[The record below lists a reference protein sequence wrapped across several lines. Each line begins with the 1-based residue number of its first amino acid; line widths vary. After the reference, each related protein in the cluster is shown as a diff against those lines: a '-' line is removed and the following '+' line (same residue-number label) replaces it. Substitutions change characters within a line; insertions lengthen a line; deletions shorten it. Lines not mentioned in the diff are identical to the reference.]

1 MESKGRLV
9 DASRNIFSGKWRI
22 TFELDELPAVDSISG
37 KDLRI
42 TAKQWREK
50 RSLNSNAYAH
60 LLMGKIAE
68 ALGSSMTEV
77 KNHLLKEWGQLDLGE
92 DGRVQTVII
101 RDDIPWEKLE
111 WIHLRPTNSTRV
123 LDDDRLYRV
132 YYVIRGSHTYDSR
145 EMSYFISGV
154 VQEAKE
160 LGIETLT
167 PNELSR
173 MNALWRPMA
182 NAG

>member
-22 TFELDELPAVDSISG
+22 TFELDELPAVDNISG

-50 RSLNSNAYAH
+50 RSLNANAYFH
-60 LLMGKIAE
+60 KLVNEIAD
-68 ALGSSMTEV
+68 AVSSSTTEV
-77 KNHLLKEWGQLDLGE
+77 KNKILSEFGQLDMAE

-111 WIHLRPTNSTRV
+111 WIHLRPTASTRI
-123 LDDDRLYRV
+123 LDDKKLYRV
-132 YYVIRGSHTYDSR
+132 YYVIRGSSTYDSR
-145 EMSYFISGV
+145 EMSRLIDGT

-160 LGIETLT
+160 LGIETMT
-167 PNELSR
+167 ERELVAIKQAWGSMR
-173 MNALWRPMA
+173 